1 MSRDPALTRRI
12 LTTLACVLIADLL
25 LVGCV
30 AFLLRPWLAPVASG
44 LPAGSGWLA
53 LVVPATA
60 ILAWAQL
67 RYTRREALSEVDAT
81 VVTDETYPDL
91 VARVRRLA
99 TGADVA
105 VPTVAVTGTETANAF
120 TVGTPRHATV
130 VVSTGLLSAL
140 DGKELDAVLAHELAH
155 IKNRDATVM
164 TLATFLPALAGD
176 YSLLADLGLGKSAR
190 RTVWLVTV
198 ALLYVPSAAVIDAP
212 IFGVRYTVTYV
223 LLVAFVLLFGGVA
236 LGLLAMPVIS
246 LASRLSHDREFIAD
260 RAGATLSGSPASMA
274 SALTTL
280 AEDAPTTPDRD
291 ARAVDGV
298 KQLCFLPGGFGND
311 DGNDADDTSGA
322 LDSLPIS
329 VQTHPTTDDRLDAL
343 RDVAAE
349 LEA

>member
-12 LTTLACVLIADLL
+12 FATLACVLIADLL

-30 AFLLRPWLAPVASG
+30 AFLLRPWLAPVASS

-53 LVVPATA
+53 FVVPATA
-60 ILAWAQL
+60 VLVWAQL

-81 VVTDETYPDL
+81 VVTDETHPNL

-99 TGADVA
+99 TGVDVA
-105 VPTVAVTGTETANAF
+105 VPTVAVSEAEVANAF
-120 TVGTPRHATV
+120 TVGTPRRATV

-140 DGKELDAVLAHELAH
+140 DEDELDAVLAHELAH
-155 IKNRDATVM
+155 VKNRDAMVM
-164 TLATFLPALAGD
+164 TLATFLPALAGN

-190 RTVWLVTV
+190 RTAWMVAI

-246 LASRLSHDREFIAD
+246 LAGRLSHDREFVAD

-280 AEDAPTTPDRD
+280 ADTPVAPDRD

-298 KQLCFLPGGFGND
+298 KQLCFLSGGFGKGEED
-311 DGNDADDTSGA
+311 EAGA

-329 VQTHPTTDDRLDAL
+329 VQTHPAIEDRLAEL
-343 RDVAAE
+343 RDVASE